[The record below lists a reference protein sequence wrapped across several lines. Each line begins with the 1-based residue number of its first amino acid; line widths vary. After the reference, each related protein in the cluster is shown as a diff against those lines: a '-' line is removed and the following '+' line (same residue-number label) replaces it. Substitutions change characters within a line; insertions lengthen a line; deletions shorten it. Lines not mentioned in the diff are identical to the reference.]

1 MSIISENSIISKN
14 PQNDENYFEG
24 IILTSDILFRDS
36 DSKNYFFGRNSNS
49 IDIKNNFNSNFSL
62 SIKEDV
68 NKYSQL
74 SNNFNIFYNNDEKN
88 YNKNFLGKK
97 TQKNVFLKENIKIDY
112 M

>member
-1 MSIISENSIISKN
+1 MSIKSENSIISKN

-36 DSKNYFFGRNSNS
+36 DSKNFFFGRNSNS
-49 IDIKNNFNSNFSL
+49 IDIKNNINSNFSL

-74 SNNFNIFYNNDEKN
+74 SNNFNIFYNTEEKN
-88 YNKNFLGKK
+88 YNKNYLGKK
-97 TQKNVFLKENIKIDY
+97 TQKNVFPKDNLKIDY